1 MKLSEQG
8 IEKVENYSS
17 VDLIDEGFDYDD
29 FEDVV
34 VLPIDDAK
42 EIFAIIEDCV
52 PLNVIAM
59 YKDILKD
66 FENQIKNVES
76 VG

>member
-17 VDLIDEGFDYDD
+17 VDLIEEGFEYDD

-34 VLPIDDAK
+34 VLPIYDAK

-66 FENQIKNVES
+66 FENQIKSVES
-76 VG
+76 VR

>member
-1 MKLSEQG
+1 MKLSEKGLDKVYG
-8 IEKVENYSS
+8 IEFEDVEFNQ
-17 VDLIDEGFDYDD
+17 ED
-29 FEDVV
+29 FKDVV

-76 VG
+76 V